1 VRLARSSLAPRRR
14 LRCRIRCSA
23 RRAPPYNGSAA
34 QPAVVAMMV
43 VPPQHTSSMALL
55 LLLVVVAVTVHVA
68 AAAAPT
74 PTRRFSVAFV
84 LTDDQDLTLNSL
96 DYMPKTRRLLGG
108 IEFTNMFATTPVCCP
123 SRSSYMSGMYQHN
136 TRCLANS
143 VGSGCDGP
151 QARVWEAQ
159 SLAVHLRSAGYQ
171 TGFWGKYLNT
181 YGTPAAGRG
190 LAVPPGWAEWGGLVG
205 NSKYYK

>member
-1 VRLARSSLAPRRR
+1 MMMV
-14 LRCRIRCSA
+14 
-23 RRAPPYNGSAA
+23 APP
-34 QPAVVAMMV
+34 Q
-43 VPPQHTSSMALL
+43 QHTGSMALL
-55 LLLVVVAVTVHVA
+55 LLLVEAVHVA

-74 PTRRFSVAFV
+74 PTRRYSVAFV

-108 IEFTNMFATTPVCCP
+108 VEFTNMFATTPVCCP

-151 QARVWEAQ
+151 QARV
-159 SLAVHLRSAGYQ
+159 
-171 TGFWGKYLNT
+171 
-181 YGTPAAGRG
+181 
-190 LAVPPGWAEWGGLVG
+190 
-205 NSKYYK
+205 